1 MPGRFDYPAHVS
13 CLLFIAS
20 MSFRKTL
27 QEGGS
32 NKVRNRTLLRI
43 MMAIALLML
52 AIPASAQIV
61 YQRNYDRD
69 RYGRADRRDV
79 REAINR
85 LDSTGA
91 RLQSDLNTGRNR
103 RVLGGLF
110 YVRNVDESAI
120 AEVRT
125 FRDAVRILRRNFR
138 GDALN
143 NSVDEARV
151 VIERGIQLDRYLRL
165 RTGNSNVDADLA
177 DLRSNLHL
185 LADAYGMS
193 LRY

>member
-1 MPGRFDYPAHVS
+1 M
-13 CLLFIAS
+13 
-20 MSFRKTL
+20 
-27 QEGGS
+27 
-32 NKVRNRTLLRI
+32 RNTTLLRI
-43 MMAIALLML
+43 LMAIALLVL
-52 AIPASAQIV
+52 AIPATASAQIV
-61 YQRNYDRD
+61 YQRNYGNNN
-69 RYGRADRRDV
+69 RYDRADRRDV

-85 LDSTGA
+85 LDSTSV
-91 RLQSDLNTGRNR
+91 RLQSDLNTGRSR

-110 YVRNVDESAI
+110 WVRNVDESAI
-120 AEVRT
+120 AEVRN
-125 FRDAVRILRRNFR
+125 FRDAVRNLRRNFR

-151 VIERGIQLDRYLRL
+151 VIDRGIQLDRYLRL
-165 RTGNSNVDADLA
+165 RTGSSNVDADLA

>member
-1 MPGRFDYPAHVS
+1 M
-13 CLLFIAS
+13 
-20 MSFRKTL
+20 KNT
-27 QEGGS
+27 
-32 NKVRNRTLLRI
+32 TLLRI
-43 MMAIALLML
+43 LMAIALLML
-52 AIPASAQIV
+52 AIPATASAQIV
-61 YQRNYDRD
+61 YQRNYGNNY
-69 RYGRADRRDV
+69 RYDRADRRDV

-85 LDSTGA
+85 LDSASA

-103 RVLGGLF
+103 RVLGGLLSF
-110 YVRNVDESAI
+110 RSVDESAI
-120 AEVRT
+120 AEVRN
-125 FRDAVRILRRNFR
+125 FRDSVRNLRRNFR

-151 VIERGIQLDRYLRL
+151 VINQGIQLDRYLRL

-177 DLRSNLHL
+177 DLRSSLHL

>member
-1 MPGRFDYPAHVS
+1 M
-13 CLLFIAS
+13 
-20 MSFRKTL
+20 
-27 QEGGS
+27 
-32 NKVRNRTLLRI
+32 RNRTLLRI

-61 YQRNYDRD
+61 YQRNYDRYD
-69 RYGRADRRDV
+69 RADRREV

-85 LDSTGA
+85 LDSTSA
-91 RLQSDLNTGRNR
+91 RLQSDVNIGRNR
-103 RVLGGLF
+103 RVLGGLLSF
-110 YVRNVDESAI
+110 RSVDESAI
-120 AEVRT
+120 AEVRN
-125 FRDAVRILRRNFR
+125 FRDAVRNLRRNFR

-151 VIERGIQLDRYLRL
+151 VIDRGIQLDRYLRL

-177 DLRSNLHL
+177 DLRSNLHM

>member
-1 MPGRFDYPAHVS
+1 M
-13 CLLFIAS
+13 
-20 MSFRKTL
+20 
-27 QEGGS
+27 
-32 NKVRNRTLLRI
+32 RNRTLLRI

-61 YQRNYDRD
+61 YQRNYDRYD
-69 RYGRADRRDV
+69 RADRREV

-85 LDSTGA
+85 LDSTSA
-91 RLQSDLNTGRNR
+91 RLQSDLNIGRNR
-103 RVLGGLF
+103 RVLGGLLSF
-110 YVRNVDESAI
+110 RSVDESAI
-120 AEVRT
+120 AEVRN
-125 FRDAVRILRRNFR
+125 FRDAVRNLRRNFR

-151 VIERGIQLDRYLRL
+151 VINQGIQLDRYLRL
-165 RTGNSNVDADLA
+165 RTGSSNVDADLA
-177 DLRSNLHL
+177 DLRSNLHM

>member
-1 MPGRFDYPAHVS
+1 
-13 CLLFIAS
+13 
-20 MSFRKTL
+20 
-27 QEGGS
+27 
-32 NKVRNRTLLRI
+32 VRNRTLLRI

-52 AIPASAQIV
+52 AIPATASAQIV
-61 YQRNYDRD
+61 YQRNYD
-69 RYGRADRRDV
+69 RADRRDV

-85 LDSTGA
+85 LDSTSA
-91 RLQSDLNTGRNR
+91 RLQSDVNVGRNR
-103 RVLGGLF
+103 RVLGGLLSF
-110 YVRNVDESAI
+110 RSVDESAI
-120 AEVRT
+120 AEVRN
-125 FRDAVRILRRNFR
+125 FRDAVRNLRRNFR

-151 VIERGIQLDRYLRL
+151 VIDRGIQLDRYLRL

>member
-1 MPGRFDYPAHVS
+1 M
-13 CLLFIAS
+13 
-20 MSFRKTL
+20 
-27 QEGGS
+27 
-32 NKVRNRTLLRI
+32 RNRTLLRI

-52 AIPASAQIV
+52 AIPATASAQFV

-103 RVLGGLF
+103 RILGGLF

-120 AEVRT
+120 AEVRI
-125 FRDAVRILRRNFR
+125 FRDAVRNLRRNFR

>member
-1 MPGRFDYPAHVS
+1 
-13 CLLFIAS
+13 
-20 MSFRKTL
+20 
-27 QEGGS
+27 
-32 NKVRNRTLLRI
+32 

-52 AIPASAQIV
+52 AIPATASAQIV
-61 YQRNYDRD
+61 YQRNYGRNYD
-69 RYGRADRRDV
+69 RYDRVDRRDV
-79 REAINR
+79 RAAINR
-85 LDSTGA
+85 LDSTSA

-103 RVLGGLF
+103 RFLGGLLSF
-110 YVRNVDESAI
+110 RSVDESAI
-120 AEVRT
+120 AEVRN
-125 FRDAVRILRRNFR
+125 FREAVRNLRRNFR

-151 VIERGIQLDRYLRL
+151 VINQGIQLDRYLRL

>member
-1 MPGRFDYPAHVS
+1 
-13 CLLFIAS
+13 
-20 MSFRKTL
+20 
-27 QEGGS
+27 
-32 NKVRNRTLLRI
+32 VRNRTLLRI

-52 AIPASAQIV
+52 AIPATASAQTV
-61 YQRNYDRD
+61 YQRNYDRYD
-69 RYGRADRRDV
+69 RADRREV

-103 RVLGGLF
+103 RVLGGLLSF
-110 YVRNVDESAI
+110 RSVDERAI
-120 AEVRT
+120 AEVRN
-125 FRDAVRILRRNFR
+125 FREAVRNLRRNFR

-151 VIERGIQLDRYLRL
+151 VIDRGIQLDRYLRL